1 MKNYLLVTGIT
12 ALVLGCATA
21 PPSPVTESEGAA
33 PPTASESPT
42 APAPS
47 TKISKSVETAQ
58 DPLATNQEKERPATP
73 MAPGDTAAAQE
84 PTPPEELAVLIV
96 HSGALITQVNGDST
110 LRCMRPDCR
119 ISLPPGMHRVAV
131 KYRDTATRGG
141 STVTYASMYP
151 RIVEIDLEPGH
162 HYSVTASGRY
172 SHKWWISIEDQTA
185 NKTVYNDRDKPQ
197 Q

>member
-1 MKNYLLVTGIT
+1 MKNCLLMTGIT
-12 ALVLGCATA
+12 ALALGCATA
-21 PPSPVTESEGAA
+21 PPSPVTESERTP

-42 APAPS
+42 APTPS
-47 TKISKSVETAQ
+47 TKMAKSVETAE
-58 DPLATNQEKERPATP
+58 DPLATNQEEERPAT
-73 MAPGDTAAAQE
+73 ASGDTATAQE

>member
-1 MKNYLLVTGIT
+1 MRNYLLMTGISVL
-12 ALVLGCATA
+12 ALACATA
-21 PPSPVTESEGAA
+21 PPSPVTESERAE
-33 PPTASESPT
+33 PPATPV
-42 APAPS
+42 PS
-47 TKISKSVETAQ
+47 TKISKPVETTR
-58 DPLATNQEKERPATP
+58 DPLATDQEEEQPATP
-73 MAPGDTAAAQE
+73 TASGDAVTDQE

-119 ISLPPGMHRVAV
+119 IPLPPGMHRVAV

-151 RIVEIDLEPGH
+151 RIVEINLEPGH
-162 HYSVTASGRY
+162 RYSVTASGRY

>member
-1 MKNYLLVTGIT
+1 M
-12 ALVLGCATA
+12 
-21 PPSPVTESEGAA
+21 A
-33 PPTASESPT
+33 PPTASESPIT
-42 APAPS
+42 PAPS
-47 TKISKSVETAQ
+47 TKMAKSVETVQ
-58 DPLATNQEKERPATP
+58 NPLATNREEERPAT
-73 MAPGDTAAAQE
+73 
-84 PTPPEELAVLIV
+84 PTPPEELAVLVV

-162 HYSVTASGRY
+162 RYSVTASGRY

-185 NKTVYNDRDKPQ
+185 NKTVYDDRDTPQ
-197 Q
+197 R

>member
-1 MKNYLLVTGIT
+1 MKNCLLIAGIT
-12 ALVLGCATA
+12 VLALGCATA
-21 PPSPVTESEGAA
+21 PPSPETESERTA
-33 PPTASESPT
+33 PPTASESPA
-42 APAPS
+42 APVS
-47 TKISKSVETAQ
+47 SKKIAKSVETAQ
-58 DPLATNQEKERPATP
+58 DPLATNQEEGSPATP
-73 MAPGDTAAAQE
+73 TPSGDTATAQE

-96 HSGALITQVNGDST
+96 HSGALITQVNGDSS

-119 ISLPPGMHRVAV
+119 IPLPPGMHRVAV

-151 RIVEIDLEPGH
+151 RIVEINLEPGH
-162 HYSVTASGRY
+162 RYSVTASGRY

-185 NKTVYNDRDKPQ
+185 NKTVYNDREKPQ